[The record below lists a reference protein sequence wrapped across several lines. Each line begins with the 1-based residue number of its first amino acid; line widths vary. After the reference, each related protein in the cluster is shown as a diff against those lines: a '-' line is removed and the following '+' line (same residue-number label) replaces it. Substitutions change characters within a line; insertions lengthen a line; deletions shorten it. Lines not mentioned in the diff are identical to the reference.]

1 MAAPAAEPVSDP
13 AAGEAE
19 GPLAGLRV
27 LDLSGPMGNYAGK
40 LFAELGA
47 DVVLVEPP
55 EGSALRHQPPYAED
69 RPGVERSLAFLYSN
83 TSKRSLRLDL
93 EHPEGQ
99 QVLRDLAAGAA
110 LVLET
115 DRPGAM
121 AGRGLG
127 HEELSRINPALVT
140 TSITPFGQT
149 GPYAQFEA
157 GDLVCLAMGGLLYLG
172 GYADGPPVQA
182 GQQQAYV
189 AGNLFGAV
197 ASLLAVTAA
206 ETSGQGQHVDVSV
219 QESVVMGLENAVQ
232 FQDLEGRVRRRTGGQ
247 QWRAGAGV
255 YRCADGYV
263 YLLAGGIGGN
273 RFWPNLVAWLDTED
287 VDRVDELR
295 GEEWGEREFVEAES
309 TKQLFEEIFRP
320 FVTSRTKVDLYRDA
334 QKWRVPLCPVN
345 RPTDILESAQLRH
358 RNYFVSVDGP
368 GGRAAVM
375 PGAPYVL
382 SETPW
387 RLKSRAP
394 HLGEHTQEL
403 LEELGYPADRVARL
417 REEGVI

>member
-1 MAAPAAEPVSDP
+1 VTADAAEG
-13 AAGEAE
+13 A
-19 GPLAGLRV
+19 LTGLRV
-27 LDLSGPMGNYAGK
+27 LDLSGPLGNYCGK

-55 EGSALRHQPPYAED
+55 GGSALRHEPPFVADE
-69 RPGVERSLAFLYSN
+69 PGIERSLGFAYNN

-93 EHPEGQ
+93 GHPEGQ

-110 LVLET
+110 LVIET
-115 DRPGAM
+115 DSPGRM
-121 AGRGLG
+121 AARGLG
-127 HEELSRINPALVT
+127 HEELSRDNPGLVT

-149 GPYAQFEA
+149 GPYAQYEA
-157 GDLVCLAMGGLLYLG
+157 SDLVCLAMGGLLYLG

-206 ETSGQGQHVDVSV
+206 ETTGRGQHVDVSV
-219 QESVVMGLENAVQ
+219 QESVVMGLENAAQ
-232 FQDLEGRVRRRTGGQ
+232 FQDLEGRIRRRTGGQ

-255 YRCADGYV
+255 YPCTDGYV
-263 YLLAGGIGGN
+263 YMLAGGIGGN
-273 RFWPNLVAWLDTED
+273 RFWPNLVAWLAEEG

-295 GEEWGEREFVEAES
+295 GEEWGERDFVEAEE
-309 TKQLFEEIFRP
+309 TKAMFAEIFLP
-320 FVTSRTKVDLYRDA
+320 FVRSRTKVGLYRDA

-345 RPTDILESAQLRH
+345 SPTDILGSAQLRH
-358 RNYFVSVDGP
+358 RNYFVQVPGLGP
-368 GGRAAVM
+368 EAIM

-387 RLKSRAP
+387 SLKSRAP
-394 HLGEHTQEL
+394 HLGEHT
-403 LEELGYPADRVARL
+403 EEVLAEVGYTADRVARL
-417 REEGVI
+417 REAGVV